1 MKYDLHLWDNQNAP
15 CQTLEKE
22 GVWGKE
28 GIAKHHN
35 EGLAQARGRGA
46 VGNGVGDLFVAAK
59 LSSTYASKCLELK
72 KF

>member
-1 MKYDLHLWDNQNAP
+1 M
-15 CQTLEKE
+15 
-22 GVWGKE
+22 WGKE

-46 VGNGVGDLFVAAK
+46 VGNGVGELFVAAK